1 LVVRFLLIVIK
12 VGFDLEIILAY
23 VVHGRKT
30 IMKH

>member
-1 LVVRFLLIVIK
+1 VLK